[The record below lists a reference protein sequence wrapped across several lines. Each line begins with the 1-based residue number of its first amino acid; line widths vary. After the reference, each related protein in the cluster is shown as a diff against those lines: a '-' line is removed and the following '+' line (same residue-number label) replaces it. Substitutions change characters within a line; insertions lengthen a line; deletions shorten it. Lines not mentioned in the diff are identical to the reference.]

1 MKLIKQ
7 LLGIEK
13 FENQRISTIYLS
25 LNSARFLTK
34 NNLLVTEYSNNELE
48 DALTEKAMNYEFL
61 FSGLLN
67 YLIFIE
73 QIGGLFNLSIDLVV
87 KHFFSNRFSDEQLN
101 SLKQFR
107 HSFAHRF
114 SLATENK
121 GDNSRKFMLNH
132 QSPVNEKP
140 IVEANPKWDGNYD
153 TKSDETDTV
162 INVKSFI
169 NFCEE
174 FYNKVVSEN
183 EKGNLQL
190 TIQENEIMAKYTI
203 KPI

>member
-73 QIGGLFNLSIDLVV
+73 QIGGLFNLS
-87 KHFFSNRFSDEQLN
+87 N
-101 SLKQFR
+101 
-107 HSFAHRF
+107 
-114 SLATENK
+114 
-121 GDNSRKFMLNH
+121 
-132 QSPVNEKP
+132 
-140 IVEANPKWDGNYD
+140 
-153 TKSDETDTV
+153 
-162 INVKSFI
+162 FI
-169 NFCEE
+169 N
-174 FYNKVVSEN
+174 
-183 EKGNLQL
+183 
-190 TIQENEIMAKYTI
+190 
-203 KPI
+203 